1 MRWARQLATAAFAAH
16 HLQHPSSSILHK
28 KLGPRLSAAYDLV
41 PHTARGVVDV
51 GCDHA
56 LLCIALAAGRQHPHL
71 RSVIGIDKASEP
83 LNLANQNLREHLY
96 LRGEAYPLTAHLDL
110 RLGEGLQALRPE
122 DDGQIDTLCMAGI
135 GSGTIV
141 DVLTSFSKYATLKYL
156 VLQPFDS
163 RPQFL
168 KEVRDCVRVQGF
180 VIREER
186 IDFVNGRWFVTMA
199 ANTNA
204 GGDDSRHS
212 RASAVLGE
220 TLRRRGQE
228 DPQTLQVYGDYLA
241 HHLAWFTAISRAQCG
256 HADISLSGNQV
267 ATFLVAI
274 EQEMAALGV
283 QSNSRSQ

>member
-1 MRWARQLATAAFAAH
+1 MRWTRQLATAAFAAH
-16 HLQHPSSSILHK
+16 HLQHPSYSIFHK

-71 RSVIGIDKASEP
+71 RSVIGVDKAAEP
-83 LNLANQNLREHLY
+83 LNVANQNLREHLY
-96 LRGEAYPLTAHLDL
+96 LRSETYPLTAHLDL
-110 RLGEGLQALRPE
+110 RLGEGLEALCAE

-141 DVLTSFSKYATLKYL
+141 SVLTSLSKYATLKYL

-168 KEVRDCVRVQGF
+168 KEVRDCVRMQDF
-180 VIREER
+180 LIREER
-186 IDFVNGRWFVTMA
+186 IDFVNGRWFVTIA
-199 ANTNA
+199 ADKNA
-204 GGDDSRHS
+204 GEDDSRQ
-212 RASAVLGE
+212 RKQSAILGE

-241 HHLAWFTAISRAQCG
+241 HHLAWFTAISRAQGG
-256 HADISLSGNQV
+256 HVDITLSGNHV

-283 QSNSRSQ
+283 